1 MDSAIVPYLF
11 YIFSFMIVVSG
22 LLVVTLRNI
31 FHCAL
36 FLIICLFSVAGV
48 YVLLGADFIAAVQ
61 VLLYVGAIAVLMI
74 FAIMLT
80 AKVSGIG
87 IKQQNEQVP
96 IAIITAV
103 AFVAIALYG
112 LGKTI
117 WNIKTDAVISGDT
130 TMAIG
135 KLLMTTYVVPFEIVS
150 VVLLAALI
158 GAIVIARRN

>member
-1 MDSAIVPYLF
+1 MAPYLF
-11 YIFSFMIVVSG
+11 YLFAFVTVVSG
-22 LLVVTLRNI
+22 LLVVTMKDI

-36 FLIICLFSVAGV
+36 FLILCLFSVAGI

-61 VLLYVGAIAVLMI
+61 VLLYVGAISVLMI

-96 IAIITAV
+96 IAIITTV

-117 WNIKTDAVISGDT
+117 WNIKDDVQIPDNT
-130 TMAIG
+130 TMEIG
-135 KLLMTTYVVPFEIVS
+135 KLLMTRYVVPFEIVS